1 MLNREIRIK
10 PFTLVLILLLSC
22 LSLSA
27 CSSFSANDDT
37 KKAKKIREQNEW
49 IKYSYY
55 STRSGYLDNIGF
67 SKKST
72 CAIAL
77 MKSIDFKNN
86 NWEEAKK
93 RLKITNERS
102 KIFENVVNDGV
113 TLLQESGM
121 YPESKDEIRKFVY
134 QNIQQNETFLRNF
147 ALMIKK
153 LQPSSDDKN
162 NFSILT
168 SSDDFKKVYAGSNC
182 SSLLNYEIE

>member
-1 MLNREIRIK
+1 MLNRESRIK
-10 PFTLVLILLLSC
+10 LLTLVLISLISC

-27 CSSFSANDDT
+27 CSSLSANDDT
-37 KKAKKIREQNEW
+37 KKNKKIREQNEW
-49 IKYSYY
+49 DKYLFY
-55 STRSGYLDNIGF
+55 SGRSGFLHNMGF
-67 SKKST
+67 SKKSI

-77 MKSIDFKNN
+77 MRSIDFKIDTM
-86 NWEEAKK
+86 EEFRKYK
-93 RLKITNERS
+93 EIRDERT